1 MPLIERTKESMRQEF
16 VNRALAHEKS
26 KSSLCKEYGISRP
39 TGDKWIKQ
47 YQQGESLAD
56 KSRAPH
62 NPKKIS
68 TETEKLIVDKRL
80 EYPAFGAVKIRRIL
94 QNEGHID
101 LPCSKTINNIF
112 HRNGL
117 ITKKAS
123 LAATPY
129 TRFEKEYPNEM
140 WQADYKGNFLMNNG
154 KRCHP
159 LNIEDDHSRFNICC
173 RACETETYA
182 EIKPIMIELFEE
194 YGQPFSFLCD
204 NGNPWGTA
212 QSTGFTKFEVW
223 LMELGILTIHG
234 RIKHPQT
241 QGKDESFNRSFTR
254 ECLKLNEFY
263 DFEDAQMKFDKYR
276 NIYNNIRPHHSL
288 NLDVPAKHYERSNKE
303 YNPNIAKWEYPEKT
317 EIRKVKET
325 GFFNFANQGYFLS
338 EAFAN
343 KEIGVRKSQKENCID
358 LYFRQF
364 IIGRIN
370 TDKRCFEFK
379 KAYLIEGDPRE
390 NLYTKV

>member
-1 MPLIERTKESMRQEF
+1 M
-16 VNRALAHEKS
+16 
-26 KSSLCKEYGISRP
+26 
-39 TGDKWIKQ
+39 
-47 YQQGESLAD
+47 
-56 KSRAPH
+56 
-62 NPKKIS
+62 
-68 TETEKLIVDKRL
+68 
-80 EYPAFGAVKIRRIL
+80 
-94 QNEGHID
+94 
-101 LPCSKTINNIF
+101 
-112 HRNGL
+112 
-117 ITKKAS
+117 
-123 LAATPY
+123 
-129 TRFEKEYPNEM
+129 
-140 WQADYKGNFLMNNG
+140 
-154 KRCHP
+154 
-159 LNIEDDHSRFNICC
+159 
-173 RACETETYA
+173 
-182 EIKPIMIELFEE
+182 
-194 YGQPFSFLCD
+194 
-204 NGNPWGTA
+204 
-212 QSTGFTKFEVW
+212 
-223 LMELGILTIHG
+223 
-234 RIKHPQT
+234 
-241 QGKDESFNRSFTR
+241 
-254 ECLKLNEFY
+254 KLNEFN

-276 NIYNNIRPHHSL
+276 NIYNNVRPHHSL